1 VAPWLNNAALK
12 SAALAKV
19 HRKNEEFGKL
29 SRSGSLT
36 AVRPTDADILA
47 SGGKVTSI
55 QGRR

>member
-1 VAPWLNNAALK
+1 MAPWLSIAALT

-19 HRKNEEFGKL
+19 HRRNEEFGKL
-29 SRSGSLT
+29 SRSGWLT
-36 AVRPTDADILA
+36 AARPTDAHILA